1 MENFKE
7 NRKELDEELER
18 FITLLNQL
26 LPHYHFLLKKT
37 DLNKEELNKLGEI
50 EHYLIGVNSKIME
63 IKGKLEQDL
72 FGQSL
77 DTYYKLK
84 TSAYEGYSK
93 YFILAVYSYSIKT
106 YLIQRDRQKYCQNR
120 PLDRTTTTLTDQ
132 GLHVDGQTAQDQVQ
146 GRR

>member
-18 FITLLNQL
+18 FIALLNQL

-37 DLNKEELNKLGEI
+37 DLNEEELNKLGEI

-84 TSAYEGYSK
+84 TSAYEGDPQSK
-93 YFILAVYSYSIKT
+93 LK
-106 YLIQRDRQKYCQNR
+106 LEKMRDTFADALNSGDIINYN
-120 PLDRTTTTLTDQ
+120 
-132 GLHVDGQTAQDQVQ
+132 
-146 GRR
+146 

>member
-1 MENFKE
+1 MIGVKFIFGMIRGYRIYYIYSCIPLNMENFKE

-18 FITLLNQL
+18 FIALLNQL
-26 LPHYHFLLKKT
+26 LPHYHFLLKKK
-37 DLNKEELNKLGEI
+37 DLNEDELNKLGEI

-84 TSAYEGYSK
+84 TDAYDGDPQSK
-93 YFILAVYSYSIKT
+93 LKLEKMRDTFAEALKSGD
-106 YLIQRDRQKYCQNR
+106 LINYN
-120 PLDRTTTTLTDQ
+120 
-132 GLHVDGQTAQDQVQ
+132 
-146 GRR
+146 

>member
-1 MENFKE
+1 MRIYYIYSCSPLNMENFKE

-84 TSAYEGYSK
+84 TSAYEGDPHSK
-93 YFILAVYSYSIKT
+93 LKLEKMRDTFADALNSGD
-106 YLIQRDRQKYCQNR
+106 LINYN
-120 PLDRTTTTLTDQ
+120 
-132 GLHVDGQTAQDQVQ
+132 
-146 GRR
+146 